1 MKKFLLYFL
10 IVLVVI
16 QFYRPKKNQR
26 SVASENHI
34 STVVEVPDAVQLI
47 LDRSCNDCHS
57 NNSNY
62 AWYHNIAPFSYVV
75 ANHIKEGKEHLNFD
89 EWAAYNSDQLKHII
103 GDFSET
109 IETREMP
116 LVGYLK
122 FHPEAV
128 ISDDDNQKLLDWIAT
143 LDNK

>member
-1 MKKFLLYFL
+1 MKKILLYFFV
-10 IVLVVI
+10 IIAVI
-16 QFYRPKKNQR
+16 QLYRPKKNQH
-26 SVASENHI
+26 SVTSENHI
-34 STVVEVPDAVQLI
+34 STVVEVPNTIQLI

-57 NNSNY
+57 NNTNY
-62 AWYHNIAPFSYVV
+62 EWYHTIAPFSWGV
-75 ANHIKEGKEHLNFD
+75 AMHVNKGKEHLNFD
-89 EWAAYNSDQLKHII
+89 EWAAYNSNQLNHVLE
-103 GDFSET
+103 GFSET

-143 LDNK
+143 LDSK